1 MTTDEV
7 LIKTPMTCR
16 AMDLMVVDGLLDG
29 PDVDRAYEVVSESD
43 FAMIGRVE
51 SSRES
56 LRFQITSPD
65 AAQLEHRL
73 VEDED
78 GNAVGVL
85 VIERDAA
92 ARLVFADAY
101 SLPGLDTDVLAPLV
115 AMGIAAGG
123 RLSEGEPGWQMEAGA
138 LAKDVAACSV
148 LEASGYVQVRRFW
161 QMGVDLADSPVIEP
175 VPPLGVTKSVAAGER
190 DRRLL
195 HSIHE
200 SAFAEHFGSV
210 ARPYEQ
216 WLAWHNNR
224 QDAAPDLWWLAWL
237 DGESVAEITQDHS
250 RDGVNAAYVRSL
262 GVAPTARGLGIGR
275 WLLKC
280 AFADAARRGRKQMC
294 LTVDSDNTTGATA
307 LYESVG
313 MVSEVVIDLFRR
325 PIGASG

>member
-1 MTTDEV
+1 MGEDDMA
-7 LIKTPMTCR
+7 IKAPMRCR
-16 AMDLMVVDGLLDG
+16 PIGLTMVDGFLDG

-56 LRFQITSPD
+56 LRFQIASPD
-65 AAQLEHRL
+65 AARDEHRL
-73 VEDED
+73 VEGDD
-78 GNAVGVL
+78 GEPVGVL
-85 VIERDAA
+85 VIERDNA

-101 SLPGLDTDVLAPLV
+101 CLPGMETDVLAPLA

-138 LAKDVAACSV
+138 LVNDVAACAV
-148 LEASGYVQVRRFW
+148 LEASGYRPVRRFW
-161 QMGVDLADSPVIEP
+161 QMGIDLAGYPLAEP
-175 VPPLGVTKSVAAGER
+175 EAPAGVTRSVAASEG

-216 WLAWHNNR
+216 WLAWHKDR

-237 DGESVAEITQDHS
+237 DGEPVAEITQDHS

-262 GVAPTARGLGIGR
+262 GVAPNARGLGIGR
-275 WLLKC
+275 WLLQC
-280 AFADAARRGRKQMC
+280 AFAEAARRGREQAC

-307 LYESVG
+307 LYESAG
-313 MVSEVVIDLFRR
+313 MASEVVIDLFRR
-325 PIGASG
+325 PLGASG